1 VPSAGRKL
9 MSPPGSPCF
18 VAGGKSGPRR
28 KDKSDWPPGVP
39 GRCSGSDLRGATLLF
54 AQSPHVGIPLEA
66 ESSPGSVVRRRSP
79 TSRAVRDLIEP
90 TLCRPV
96 PRSTC
101 TVRWFLRRG
110 LDKFIWHMQP
120 CGSGC
125 GWSSA
130 SRPACGTWRTRLRRA
145 LSSADRPPDALL
157 GSCGEKSPRILRAGR
172 DDGYRS
178 AYIRATVGVPV
189 PTTSAILSRLC
200 IPQTE
205 VAADRPACLSAESR
219 SLYWKPID
227 DLRPR
232 RPRSCGC
239 GRNCGSRPVAA
250 SSSNS
255 AQGGGLLPGQGA
267 VRAVARVR

>member
-1 VPSAGRKL
+1 

-145 LSSADRPPDALL
+145 LSSTERPPDALS
-157 GSCGEKSPRILRAGR
+157 GILRR
-172 DDGYRS
+172 
-178 AYIRATVGVPV
+178 
-189 PTTSAILSRLC
+189 
-200 IPQTE
+200 E
-205 VAADRPACLSAESR
+205 VAANPPRGTRRRLPKRERPRHGWSPGADDQCHPFLLAISTDQDQHGSLCLPVCGVALPVLKTHGRPAAQMPSAVRMRPPLSSLARRRVRDGRGAEAGF
-219 SLYWKPID
+219 
-227 DLRPR
+227 PR
-232 RPRSCGC
+232 RLAGNRGEGPIVTRD
-239 GRNCGSRPVAA
+239 
-250 SSSNS
+250 
-255 AQGGGLLPGQGA
+255 Q
-267 VRAVARVR
+267 